1 MVASVTMLVM
11 VAVLGAGIAQAQQ
24 QPPAPKT
31 PIPPPGSA
39 APPPEV
45 PKEKQIEGT
54 VSKVDPAAKTVGVST
69 GFFGLLGATVRVA
82 EETQIM
88 VQGQPA
94 VITEIKEGDRVKASY
109 EVRDGGNIAKSIE
122 VMPAPK
128 KASGTTP

>member
-1 MVASVTMLVM
+1 LLVT

-31 PIPPPGSA
+31 PIPPP
-39 APPPEV
+39 EV
-45 PKEKQIEGT
+45 PKERQIEGT
-54 VSKVDPAAKTVGVST
+54 VSKVDPAAKTIGVST

-128 KASGTTP
+128 KAPGTTP